1 MELNIKEPKDMQQL
15 REITKE
21 MEGVPNNISVIIENN
36 IFSVDGKWL
45 LRNTEGSLENIQAL
59 VDDNDETTNFRTEVR
74 KTTENFKGRMD
85 IDIKKL
91 LYARLDIPKSAQ
103 EDYYL
108 VLSYLS
114 VLETGNQED
123 IDKWEKNGF
132 VWKNIK
138 DIDRQ
143 QLTPNT
149 SYTYGVIRQNESE
162 IGNLLNK
169 YKKFDNKNFEKYFLH
184 GINNR
189 DALLE
194 GIMYYTN
201 SDLTNKYLD
210 LEEGEKFP
218 TTEEKLK
225 SLEQET
231 VKNYRQIYRFLYL
244 LDEENKRFDYHLT
257 TEEKEQTNKMAKD
270 MLQGLLKQ
278 GILLCFRRGI
288 FFNDRIN
295 GNKSLTY
302 DKIKK
307 YEWTK
312 EVYKVIKGLQFMEFI
327 NPNEYY
333 KNWLKAK
340 ISRLKQKKECSEEKI
355 NQLEEICNKFFND
368 KIKEKIEGEQLG

>member
-1 MELNIKEPKDMQQL
+1 M
-15 REITKE
+15 
-21 MEGVPNNISVIIENN
+21 G
-36 IFSVDGKWL
+36 
-45 LRNTEGSLENIQAL
+45 
-59 VDDNDETTNFRTEVR
+59 
-74 KTTENFKGRMD
+74 
-85 IDIKKL
+85 
-91 LYARLDIPKSAQ
+91 
-103 EDYYL
+103 
-108 VLSYLS
+108 
-114 VLETGNQED
+114 
-123 IDKWEKNGF
+123 KNGF

-143 QLTPNT
+143 QLTSNT
-149 SYTYGVIRQNESE
+149 SYTYGVIKQNEPE
-162 IGNLLNK
+162 IENLLNK
-169 YKKFDNKNFEKYFLH
+169 YKKFDNKNFEKYFFC

-201 SDLTNKYLD
+201 SDLTKKYLD

-257 TEEKEQTNKMAKD
+257 TEEKEQTNKMAED

-312 EVYKVIKGLQFMEFI
+312 EVYKVIK
-327 NPNEYY
+327 EY
-333 KNWLKAK
+333 NLWNL
-340 ISRLKQKKECSEEKI
+340 
-355 NQLEEICNKFFND
+355 
-368 KIKEKIEGEQLG
+368 